1 MLVESQNIDFK
12 LSLTLAVI
20 IQWQEVLFKENDL
33 VDKSMGKYVDTMLI
47 LVSSIWLESAL
58 PPCKPANNEI

>member
-1 MLVESQNIDFK
+1 MESQIIDFK
-12 LSLTLAVI
+12 LSLTLAIV

-47 LVSSIWLESAL
+47 LVSNIWLESAL